1 MQLETLACFAF
12 RLSLFLFSFLAQ
24 RAFKDRFDPEKYI
37 QHGHGTISAQ
47 TFFFFVEHGL
57 DRRDGI
63 EMSK

>member
-12 RLSLFLFSFLAQ
+12 CLLRFCCFFLVAR
-24 RAFKDRFDPEKYI
+24 RALEDRSRPEKCE

-47 TFFFFVEHGL
+47 TFFVEHGL
-57 DRRDGI
+57 DRGDGI